1 MGKESKETI
10 EKNYNIFLKE
20 INNLHKVH
28 NFKNFDS
35 KVNEGYEY
43 FYDFEGYENLILSN
57 IKIEV
62 DKLIYKNPNLE
73 LEIKELVSK
82 TYFKGRFF
90 EFVNNKNK

>member
-1 MGKESKETI
+1 M
-10 EKNYNIFLKE
+10 
-20 INNLHKVH
+20 HKV
-28 NFKNFDS
+28 NNFDS

-43 FYDFEGYENLILSN
+43 FYDFDGYEDLILSN
-57 IKIEV
+57 IKTEV
-62 DKLIYKNPNLE
+62 GKLIDKNPNLE